1 MIANHRYM
9 GPFQQ
14 PRGTYRKYYE
24 SSQYGRGMVLPA
36 FMGGRVQKGHGI
48 GSFLAGLARAA
59 VPLVIPLLKSA
70 GKAAATAGLAAGAG
84 ALADVVA
91 GKNAKQSVKE
101 HAKAAGSNL
110 LKRAAQSDYIKGV
123 SMPSPAKRAAASKGA
138 GSKTKKKKK
147 NTKRAKST
155 LFS

>member
-48 GSFLAGLARAA
+48 GSFLAGLAKAA
-59 VPLVIPLLKSA
+59 VPIVMPLLKSA
-70 GKAAATAGLAAGAG
+70 GKAAVTAGAG
-84 ALADVVA
+84 ALADVVS
-91 GKNAKQSVKE
+91 GKSVKQSVKD
-101 HAKAAGSNL
+101 HARAAGANL
-110 LKRAAQSDYIKGV
+110 LKRAAQSDYINGV

-138 GSKTKKKKK
+138 GSKTRKKKK

-155 LFS
+155 LF